1 MGISSINGSN
11 SKCVKIVKFFFIFF
25 ILGID
30 NFSQSPQNCSHFAM
44 KFSLFKFSLFNY
56 KFSLPHII
64 LYIVTHNKSHN
75 TLINV
80 LKMFLSVIT
89 VINII
94 IYHIVGIRHIHTQVR
109 VQSRPFFTNEVQNL
123 SFYTQRHTII
133 INRRHFKTLNYRFI
147 HLLYECSTTTK
158 PLYIK
163 NMFKHVTFTF
173 VAFKILG
180 NDALNDT

>member
-1 MGISSINGSN
+1 
-11 SKCVKIVKFFFIFF
+11 
-25 ILGID
+25 
-30 NFSQSPQNCSHFAM
+30 
-44 KFSLFKFSLFNY
+44 
-56 KFSLPHII
+56 
-64 LYIVTHNKSHN
+64 
-75 TLINV
+75 
-80 LKMFLSVIT
+80 MFLSVIT

-180 NDALNDT
+180 NDALNDTWMEIRYFSQRKTKINVLPYRAREKRHLISTKSVNINLLKIFSVHMQKINYV